1 MNVEKDEESKRK
13 FEIKRELISKDL
25 TNYLKLFIPTLLL
38 LGLFGYIGYLYNKD
52 NNGDIVR
59 GIIFGAIYPLGLL
72 ILKIIKEIN
81 ISSWNVSPYII
92 YTIIWIC
99 IADSMPFWIGIT
111 ILSVTIVVFIA
122 LFIIIE
128 VKDRSK
134 EINEIYGNRRVTQE
148 TVNIAE
154 KQKSKNTNTKY
165 KYVEEERG
173 IFNESGVYMSPTELR
188 DMGKEGLIEKA
199 IIQSEFYIEDNKDEE
214 AEYECERCFKKISY
228 EEWETY
234 DMMCEDCFMDVHLD
248 EDGNY
253 HDEEIGY

>member
-1 MNVEKDEESKRK
+1 MNVEKNEESKRK
-13 FEIKRELISKDL
+13 FEIKRGLISKDL
-25 TNYLKLFIPTLLL
+25 TNYLKLFIPTLLS
-38 LGLFGYIGYLYNKD
+38 LGLFGYIGYLYNKE

-81 ISSWNVSPYII
+81 VLSWNTFPYII
-92 YTIIWIC
+92 YTIIWLC
-99 IADSMPFWIGIT
+99 VADSIPFWIGIT
-111 ILSVTIVVFIA
+111 ILSTIIIFFIT

-128 VKDRSK
+128 VKDRNK
-134 EINEIYGNRRVTQE
+134 EINEIYENEKITQE
-148 TVNIAE
+148 TVNISE
-154 KQKSKNTNTKY
+154 KAKSELDN
-165 KYVEEERG
+165 
-173 IFNESGVYMSPTELR
+173 YMSSNELR
-188 DMGKEGLIEKA
+188 DIEKEDLIEKETNPNETYFEE
-199 IIQSEFYIEDNKDEE
+199 SKDEE
-214 AEYECERCFKKISY
+214 DEYECERCFKKISY

>member
-1 MNVEKDEESKRK
+1 MNIEKDKETKRK

-38 LGLFGYIGYLYNKD
+38 TGLFGYIGYVYNKD
-52 NNGDIVR
+52 NNGDIAK

-81 ISSWNVSPYII
+81 ISSWNVFPYII

-99 IADSMPFWIGIT
+99 IADSIPFWIGIIILFT
-111 ILSVTIVVFIA
+111 IIIFFIT

-134 EINEIYGNRRVTQE
+134 EINGIYENEKITQGIL
-148 TVNIAE
+148 NIDKKE
-154 KQKSKNTNTKY
+154 NSKL
-165 KYVEEERG
+165 
-173 IFNESGVYMSPTELR
+173 GVHMSSNELR
-188 DMGKEGLIEKA
+188 DIEKEELIEKE
-199 IIQSEFYIEDNKDEE
+199 INQNETYFEDSKDEE
-214 AEYECERCFKKISY
+214 EEYECEMCFKKISY

-234 DMMCEDCFMDVHLD
+234 DMMCEDCFMDVNLD
-248 EDGNY
+248 KDGNY
-253 HDEEIGY
+253 HDDEIGS

>member
-1 MNVEKDEESKRK
+1 MNIEKDKETKRK
-13 FEIKRELISKDL
+13 LISKDL

-38 LGLFGYIGYLYNKD
+38 TGLFGYIGYVYSKD
-52 NNGDIVR
+52 NNGDIVK

-72 ILKIIKEIN
+72 IIEIIKEIN
-81 ISSWNVSPYII
+81 ISSWNAFPYII

-99 IADSMPFWIGIT
+99 IADSIPIWIGFT
-111 ILSVTIVVFIA
+111 ILFTIIIFFIT

-134 EINEIYGNRRVTQE
+134 KINEIYENEKITQG
-148 TVNIAE
+148 TLNIAE
-154 KQKSKNTNTKY
+154 REKS
-165 KYVEEERG
+165 EL
-173 IFNESGVYMSPTELR
+173 GVYISSNELG
-188 DMGKEGLIEKA
+188 DIEKE
-199 IIQSEFYIEDNKDEE
+199 INQNETYIEYSE
-214 AEYECERCFKKISY
+214 AEEKYECERCFKKISY

-253 HDEEIGY
+253 HDEEIRY

>member
-1 MNVEKDEESKRK
+1 MIFLKNKGVFNLNVEKDKESKRK

-25 TNYLKLFIPTLLL
+25 TNYLKAFIPTLLL
-38 LGLFGYIGYLYNKD
+38 FVLFGYIGYVYNKD
-52 NNGDIVR
+52 NNGDIAR
-59 GIIFGAIYPLGLL
+59 GVIFGAIYPLGLL
-72 ILKIIKEIN
+72 TLKIIEEIN
-81 ISSWNVSPYII
+81 ISSWNAFPYII

-99 IADSMPFWIGIT
+99 IANSIPLWIGFT
-111 ILSVTIVVFIA
+111 ILFTIIIFFIT

-134 EINEIYGNRRVTQE
+134 EIKEIYENEKITQE

-154 KQKSKNTNTKY
+154 KEKSELDMYTSLNELQDIEK
-165 KYVEEERG
+165 EEL
-173 IFNESGVYMSPTELR
+173 I
-188 DMGKEGLIEKA
+188 GKEINS
-199 IIQSEFYIEDNKDEE
+199 SETYYADSEDEE
-214 AEYECERCFKKISY
+214 EYECEMCFKKISY

-234 DMMCEDCFMDVHLD
+234 DMMCEDCFMDLHID

>member
-38 LGLFGYIGYLYNKD
+38 TGLFGYIGYVYNKD
-52 NNGDIVR
+52 NNGDVVK

-81 ISSWNVSPYII
+81 ISSWNAFPYII

-99 IADSMPFWIGIT
+99 IADSIPIWIGIT
-111 ILSVTIVVFIA
+111 ILSTIIIFFIA

-128 VKDRSK
+128 VKDRNK
-134 EINEIYGNRRVTQE
+134 EINEIYEGEKITHE
-148 TVNIAE
+148 KLNIAE
-154 KQKSKNTNTKY
+154 KEKS
-165 KYVEEERG
+165 ELDM
-173 IFNESGVYMSPTELR
+173 YMSSNELR
-188 DMGKEGLIEKA
+188 DMEKEINPSETYFEENEDEK
-199 IIQSEFYIEDNKDEE
+199 E
-214 AEYECERCFKKISY
+214 EYECERCFKKISY